1 MPCGAARSLTVNA
14 LALEIAEWG
23 RGGARPLLLLHSLAA
38 HLHWWDWTAPLWAPG
53 HHVVALD
60 FRGHGGSAHADP
72 PAYGFD
78 EHASDA
84 AGVLSALSLDRVVLI
99 GHSLGAFVGALV
111 AARYP
116 ERVEALVMADMLSG
130 WTAEQAAAAER
141 QAGRPPADFVTRE
154 AAGARF
160 RLQPPETTATVE
172 MLRHLG
178 EAGVRETAPGVWR
191 LAFDR
196 AVFRHP
202 PVDPWPFLPDVRCPT
217 LVIHGEGSRI
227 MGRAAAERVAAA
239 IPRASVSTLPGAFHH
254 LALDAPGDFAAAI
267 DEWMTTL

>member
-23 RGGARPLLLLHSLAA
+23 RGDARPLLLLHSLAA
-38 HLHWWDWTAPLWAPG
+38 HLHWWDWTAPLWAPQ

-99 GHSLGAFVGALV
+99 GHSMGAFVGALV

-130 WTAEQAAAAER
+130 WTAEQAAAAAPQPQPE
-141 QAGRPPADFVTRE
+141 QA
-154 AAGARF
+154 
-160 RLQPPETTATVE
+160 TT
-172 MLRHLG
+172 
-178 EAGVRETAPGVWR
+178 P
-191 LAFDR
+191 
-196 AVFRHP
+196 
-202 PVDPWPFLPDVRCPT
+202 
-217 LVIHGEGSRI
+217 
-227 MGRAAAERVAAA
+227 
-239 IPRASVSTLPGAFHH
+239 
-254 LALDAPGDFAAAI
+254 
-267 DEWMTTL
+267 